1 MKIAISSTGKS
12 LESRAAKVFGRCP
25 YFVIAE
31 IRDKTIKKT
40 EVIENIGAGQMGG
53 AGITAAQLVSEK
65 NVSAVVSG
73 EIGPR
78 AFAVLKQFN
87 IEVYSG
93 NGKVKEVIQDF
104 IDNKLKKNKC

>member
-12 LESRAAKVFGRCP
+12 LESKVAEVFGRCP
-25 YFVIAE
+25 YFIIAE
-31 IRDKTIKKT
+31 VRDKTVKKI
-40 EVIENIGAGQMGG
+40 EVIENIGVGQMGG

-78 AFAVLKQFN
+78 ASSVLKQFN

-93 NGKVKEVIQDF
+93 TGKIKEALQDF
-104 IDNKLKKNKC
+104 IDNKLEKK